1 MPIVQFAPFQSLV
14 EPAFW
19 HALTDL
25 KIDVLRLSDDAV
37 PLTATYTTGR
47 SITDRETGKDIALAS
62 TLSVGGDAFS
72 KTPQSVFLVLSNAL
86 PLSSPPSITLNR
98 VPQSAIAATGSFK
111 NFNTIEDFKN
121 ADKSA
126 LFNALADEIWTS
138 ITVDKSTAL
147 LNRFLLITFADLK
160 KYKYF
165 YWFAFPAF
173 AAKPAW
179 EIDGD
184 WTAAESTLGA
194 DTVCSPSL
202 Q

>member
-72 KTPQSVFLVLSNAL
+72 KTPQSVFPIIRCSLILTPSLSFD
-86 PLSSPPSITLNR
+86 R

-194 DTVCSPSL
+194 DAVCSPSL